1 MIRKQ
6 LVINCQKKI
15 FIMPLRVLIKTA
27 NLTKNQENSHGKYII
42 SEASIIQTES
52 SIQTNS
58 RICKKTATKIIA
70 YLCSILFIL
79 GLWQFLAIRINSV
92 LVLPSPVQIL
102 KNFPSIITNLEF
114 WKSFLATFIRVMIS
128 FLISLFLGILLGFIT
143 ACSSFF
149 KNFFTIPLQIIRITP
164 VITIILIALFWFNS
178 SILPVFVAVLM
189 NLPVITTSVQKGF
202 QSVDDKTKFMA
213 KIYRVNKI
221 KRIINI
227 DIENCLPFIAS
238 SMETTFG
245 LSWKVVV
252 AGEVLCLPS
261 KSIGKILSTEQIN
274 LETTKVLTVTIFVIA
289 LSYVTK
295 KIFQGIIKKIC
306 RT

>member
-1 MIRKQ
+1 
-6 LVINCQKKI
+6 
-15 FIMPLRVLIKTA
+15 MPLRVLIKTA
-27 NLTKNQENSHGKYII
+27 NFTKNQENSHGKYII

-52 SIQTNS
+52 AIQTNS

-164 VITIILIALFWFNS
+164 VITIILIAIFWFNS

-189 NLPVITTSVQKGF
+189 ILCSVFSLITPKVQ
-202 QSVDDKTKFMA
+202 
-213 KIYRVNKI
+213 
-221 KRIINI
+221 
-227 DIENCLPFIAS
+227 
-238 SMETTFG
+238 
-245 LSWKVVV
+245 
-252 AGEVLCLPS
+252 
-261 KSIGKILSTEQIN
+261 
-274 LETTKVLTVTIFVIA
+274 TV
-289 LSYVTK
+289 
-295 KIFQGIIKKIC
+295 
-306 RT
+306 

>member
-15 FIMPLRVLIKTA
+15 FIMPLRVLIKTE

-52 SIQTNS
+52 AIQTNS

-92 LVLPSPVQIL
+92 LVLPSPLQIL
-102 KNFPSIITNLEF
+102 KSFPSIITNLEF

-189 NLPVITTSVQKGF
+189 SLPIITTSVQKGF
-202 QSVDDKTKFMA
+202 KSVDDKTKFMA

-274 LETTKVLTVTIFVIA
+274 LETTKVLTITIFLIA
-289 LSYVTK
+289 LSYVTQ